1 MSNRFFRKREGNT
14 RWDKEE
20 GGEFGELGGKRNG
33 LHLVNGLHSHSPFIH
48 RAAQFASHSA
58 IFTDVA
64 HQWQLSNCPE
74 INMSF
79 SWSLTSNLGIPLM
92 VRKHVWTCVRLCLC
106 TRGIKS
112 GAGPYWCGTKCHS
125 LIRMNSPVWL
135 WDRAPTHSRASM
147 CVRWLIAFTLS
158 LSFTH
163 PISPSWTDRLYL
175 SLTYPQ
181 GLWADVLAWTTQS
194 ESCYC
199 LRTWTLPLTLPLSLC
214 YSSVQCVHTLT
225 FVSINQPLQILHGI
239 WRWWWILTCWRTQ
252 LLIACCCIDLTC
264 HPCQG
269 TVTSWQ
275 NLFPVK

>member
-1 MSNRFFRKREGNT
+1 MHCASPNPFQIHAMWCNSLVRKRVYYDFFMSIVMIVKYPRRVSESIFLKPRCPTGFCRKREGNT

-158 LSFTH
+158 L
-163 PISPSWTDRLYL
+163 
-175 SLTYPQ
+175 
-181 GLWADVLAWTTQS
+181 
-194 ESCYC
+194 
-199 LRTWTLPLTLPLSLC
+199 LRTRSRPLGRTGF
-214 YSSVQCVHTLT
+214 T
-225 FVSINQPLQILHGI
+225 FLWPTRRVCGQM
-239 WRWWWILTCWRTQ
+239 C
-252 LLIACCCIDLTC
+252 
-264 HPCQG
+264 
-269 TVTSWQ
+269 
-275 NLFPVK
+275 